1 MGGDNEFVLLSVLS
15 GPFHPCR
22 NLAAAMDHDQRRKI
36 AAMCWKTGSEAM
48 VKQNWDYAIEMF
60 GKAVN
65 LVPDNLM
72 YRQTLRGSEM
82 KKYKDNGK
90 GAAFA
95 GTKLLGIR
103 GRITKARSKEDWK
116 GMDEAAEEGLKV
128 NPWDAALNAALGEAT
143 HNLGY
148 LEVAEMGYSRAVESE
163 PENLDYLRTLARLL
177 EERGNF
183 STAIGCWERVYK
195 LDPLDSEARSK
206 QTQLQA
212 RAVME
217 DSYDSAKTT
226 QEARKKSAYDDYS
239 GSPVSIPTGIDGP
252 GVSTEADL
260 QRAIRKQPDNVQNYL
275 KLGDFYKREKRL
287 EDAAAAYKQA
297 LDVSGG
303 DPNVREQ
310 LEDAEIALMKH
321 NLDLAKERAGA
332 NAEDESARKATA
344 ALSVELLKREIQ
356 VLSSRVER
364 YPQDM
369 RYRHE
374 LAGRFMRVKQWRK
387 AIPLLQ
393 QASTDSRLAAE
404 VCVALCKC
412 FIQDGQKSLAVH
424 QADKAIPL
432 ISPHDNQKLFCEAH
446 YLAGWLK
453 EDAGKLAEA
462 EKHYTEVMALDYG
475 YRDVRKRIEHIQSDP
490 QPDKA

>member
-1 MGGDNEFVLLSVLS
+1 
-15 GPFHPCR
+15 
-22 NLAAAMDHDQRRKI
+22 
-36 AAMCWKTGSEAM
+36 MCWKTGSEAM

-72 YRQTLRGSEM
+72 YRQTLRGCEM
-82 KKYKDNGK
+82 KKYKENGK

-95 GTKLLGIR
+95 STKLLGIR
-103 GRITKARSKEDWK
+103 GRISKSRSKEDWK

-128 NPWDAALNAALGEAT
+128 NPWDAALNAAMGEAT

-183 STAIGCWERVYK
+183 SAAIGCWERVYK

-217 DSYDSAKTT
+217 DKYEGAKNT
-226 QEARKKSAYDDYS
+226 QEARKKTAYDDYS
-239 GSPVSIPTGIDGP
+239 GGGMSIPTGLDGP

-260 QRAIRKQPDNVQNYL
+260 QRAIRKDPANVQNYL

-287 EDAAAAYKQA
+287 EEAAEIYKQA
-297 LDVSGG
+297 LDASGG

-310 LEDAEIALMKH
+310 LEDVELAQMKH
-321 NLDLAKERAGA
+321 NLELAKQSAAG
-332 NAEDESARKATA
+332 NPEDEAARKSAA

-364 YPQDM
+364 YPVDM
-369 RYRHE
+369 RYKYE
-374 LAGRFMRVKQWRK
+374 LARRFMRAKQWRQ
-387 AIPLLQ
+387 AIPQLQ
-393 QASTDSRLAAE
+393 RASSDNRIAAD
-404 VCVALCKC
+404 VYVALCKC
-412 FIQDGQKSLAVH
+412 FIQDGQKGLAVH
-424 QADKAIPL
+424 QAEKAIPL
-432 ISPHDNQKLFCEAH
+432 ISPHDRQDLYCEAH

-453 EDAGKLAEA
+453 EDAGKLPEA
-462 EKHYTEVMALDYG
+462 EKHYTEVMGIDYE
-475 YRDVRKRIEHIQSDP
+475 YKDVRKRIERIQSGP
-490 QPDKA
+490 KTS